1 MLTTR
6 PEPPGWGQPQ
16 RSTRGSLMVASSSRP
31 YRPDVAAT
39 IVFRAFRLS
48 TWREA
53 AYLLLGGLVA
63 IVAFVLLVTGVSVG
77 LALVITFVGIPIL
90 AATALAARGI
100 AWFERWRVTLVL
112 GAPVE
117 ARYGARDE
125 TGFWRRILAI
135 ARDVQTW
142 KDVGW
147 LAVLSVV
154 GFGFA
159 LAPLV
164 LWPTVLWAVSY
175 PAWWWGLP
183 DSWLPEWGNENR
195 INTWVEVLLVFVGG
209 LVLLVV
215 TPWVCA
221 AFARAEAE
229 LARLFLAPGD
239 RDRAERLERSR
250 AAAVRTQ
257 EEERRRLE
265 RDLHDGVQARLVA
278 LSLDLGM
285 ARDKLAGGDAEAARG
300 LLDEAHEE
308 AKTTLAELRE
318 LVRGVHPAI
327 LADRGLDAAL
337 SALAA
342 RSPVPVTVEADV
354 GRLPA
359 AVESAAY
366 FVVAEALAN
375 IAKHSEAT
383 RADVRARVLDGSLVV
398 EVTDDGRGGARVG
411 AGSGLLG
418 LEDRVRAL
426 EGSLRI
432 ASPPGGP
439 TILVAEV
446 PCGS

>member
-1 MLTTR
+1 
-6 PEPPGWGQPQ
+6 
-16 RSTRGSLMVASSSRP
+16 MVAPLLRP
-31 YRPDVAAT
+31 YRPGVAAT

-48 TWREA
+48 TWRET

-77 LALVITFVGIPIL
+77 LALVITLVGIPIL

-100 AWFERWRVTLVL
+100 AWVERRRVELL
-112 GAPVE
+112 GWARLE
-117 ARYGARDE
+117 ARYGTGGE
-125 TGFWRRILAI
+125 TGFWRRIVAL

-142 KDVGW
+142 KDIGW

-154 GFGFA
+154 GFVFA
-159 LAPLV
+159 LVPLV

-175 PAWWWGLP
+175 PFWWWGLP
-183 DSWLPEWGNENR
+183 GSWLPEWGNENR
-195 INTWVEVLLVFVGG
+195 INSWAEVAVVFASGLALLVA
-209 LVLLVV
+209 
-215 TPWVCA
+215 TPWIGA
-221 AFARAEAE
+221 ALARAEAF
-229 LARLFLAPGD
+229 LARVFLEPG
-239 RDRAERLERSR
+239 AGERVSELEQSR
-250 AAAVRTQ
+250 AAVVRTQ

-278 LSLDLGM
+278 LALDLGM
-285 ARDKLAGGDAEAARG
+285 ARDKLAGGDTEAARG
-300 LLDEAHEE
+300 LLDEAHDE

-354 GRLPA
+354 GRLQA
-359 AVESAAY
+359 AVESTAY

-375 IAKHSEAT
+375 VAKHSEAS

-398 EVTDDGRGGARVG
+398 EVTDDGRGGARIG

-426 EGSLRI
+426 DGTLRVG
-432 ASPPGGP
+432 SPPGGP

-446 PCGS
+446 PCAS

>member
-1 MLTTR
+1 MAAR
-6 PEPPGWGQPQ
+6 PP
-16 RSTRGSLMVASSSRP
+16 RP
-31 YRPDVAAT
+31 YRRSVAAT
-39 IVFRAFRLS
+39 IILRAFRVS

-53 AYLLLGGLVA
+53 AYLLLGFAVSIVAFVVLVTGLSIGLSLLITLVGIPVLVLTAVTARGLAWGERRRAALVLGQPLDGLYRRFAAPWKGNFWRNTRALASDRQIWKDLAWLAVLSLVGFAFGLVA
-63 IVAFVLLVTGVSVG
+63 IVLWPVTLYLLSYPLWWSFVPHAALAEFGDGVYADTWGWAALFGAGGLVG
-77 LALVITFVGIPIL
+77 LALTPWIL
-90 AATALAARGI
+90 AGLAQGQAR
-100 AWFERWRVTLVL
+100 
-112 GAPVE
+112 
-117 ARYGARDE
+117 
-125 TGFWRRILAI
+125 
-135 ARDVQTW
+135 
-142 KDVGW
+142 
-147 LAVLSVV
+147 
-154 GFGFA
+154 
-159 LAPLV
+159 
-164 LWPTVLWAVSY
+164 
-175 PAWWWGLP
+175 
-183 DSWLPEWGNENR
+183 
-195 INTWVEVLLVFVGG
+195 
-209 LVLLVV
+209 
-215 TPWVCA
+215 
-221 AFARAEAE
+221 
-229 LARLFLAPGD
+229 LARFFLAPGPD
-239 RDRAERLERSR
+239 ARVRELEQSR
-250 AAAVRTQ
+250 AAVVRTQ

-285 ARDKLAGGDAEAARG
+285 ARDKLAGGDTETARG

-354 GRLPA
+354 GRLPT

-375 IAKHSEAT
+375 VAKHSDASW
-383 RADVRARVLDGSLVV
+383 ADVRARVLDGSLVV
-398 EVTDDGRGGARVG
+398 EVTDDGRGGARIG

-426 EGSLRI
+426 DGTLRV
-432 ASPPGGP
+432 ASPAGGP

>member
-1 MLTTR
+1 
-6 PEPPGWGQPQ
+6 
-16 RSTRGSLMVASSSRP
+16 MVARVAPP
-31 YRPDVAAT
+31 YRPGVAAT
-39 IVFRAFRLS
+39 IIFRAFRVS
-48 TWREA
+48 TWRETL
-53 AYLLLGGLVA
+53 YLLAGGLVA
-63 IVAFVLLVTGVSVG
+63 IAAFVVLVTGVSVG

-100 AWFERWRVTLVL
+100 AWLERRRVTLL
-112 GAPVE
+112 GEAPLE
-117 ARYGARDE
+117 ERYGTGGE
-125 TGFWRRILAI
+125 TGFWRRILAL

-154 GFGFA
+154 GFAFA
-159 LAPLV
+159 LVPLV

-195 INTWVEVLLVFVGG
+195 INSWVEVSVVFTSGLLLLVA
-209 LVLLVV
+209 
-215 TPWVCA
+215 TPWIGA
-221 AFARAEAE
+221 ALAKAEAF
-229 LARLFLAPGD
+229 LARVFLAPG
-239 RDRAERLERSR
+239 AGERVSELEQSR
-250 AAAVRTQ
+250 AAVVRTQ

-285 ARDKLAGGDAEAARG
+285 ARDKLAGGDTEAARG

-342 RSPVPVTVEADV
+342 RSPVPVAVEANV
-354 GRLPA
+354 GRLPT

-375 IAKHSEAT
+375 VAKHSDAS

-426 EGSLRI
+426 DGTLRV

-446 PCGS
+446 PCAS

>member
-1 MLTTR
+1 V
-6 PEPPGWGQPQ
+6 
-16 RSTRGSLMVASSSRP
+16 VARWSRAARLP
-31 YRPDVAAT
+31 IVIGVTAT
-39 IVFRAFRLS
+39 ILFRAFRLA
-48 TWREA
+48 TWRET
-53 AYLLLGGLVA
+53 AYLLLGGLFA
-63 IVAFVLLVTGVSVG
+63 IVAFVVLVTGLSVG
-77 LALVITFVGIPIL
+77 LALLITLVGIPIL
-90 AATALAARGI
+90 VLTALCARGI
-100 AWFERWRVTLVL
+100 AWLERRRAVLVL
-112 GAPVE
+112 GE
-117 ARYGARDE
+117 RIDARYRSLSGLPKS
-125 TGFWRRILAI
+125 RRIRELAH
-135 ARDVQTW
+135 DVQNW
-142 KDVGW
+142 KDLGW

-159 LAPLV
+159 LVPLV
-164 LWPTVLWAVSY
+164 LWPIVLWAVSY
-175 PAWWWGLP
+175 PVWWWGLP

-195 INTWVEVLLVFVGG
+195 IDSWLEVFEVFAGG

-215 TPWVCA
+215 TPWVGA
-221 AFARAEAE
+221 ALAKAEAA
-229 LARLFLAPGD
+229 LARVFLAPGAGE
-239 RDRAERLERSR
+239 RVAELEQSR
-250 AAAVRTQ
+250 AAVVGMQ
-257 EEERRRLE
+257 EEERRQLE

-342 RSPVPVTVEADV
+342 RSPVPVTVEAAV

-375 IAKHSEAT
+375 VAKHSGAS
-383 RADVRARVLDGSLVV
+383 RCDVRARALDGKLVV
-398 EVTDDGRGGARVG
+398 EVSDDGRGGATVG

-426 EGSLRI
+426 DGTLRV
-432 ASPPGGP
+432 ASPAGGP
-439 TILVAEV
+439 TILVAEL
-446 PCGS
+446 PCAS